1 MSIASEI
8 QRIKNDIASA
18 YANISSKGGSLPSKQ
33 DSSNL
38 ISAINSI
45 SSVPN
50 ALVVP
55 FNMNGLCFWLDGDSN
70 TRNGVDRSKKYFE
83 NLMWLPNR
91 LSSTKNVE
99 TIQNN
104 GSSNVW
110 NGNILNIYNYAYYPY
125 LVNSNESFSV
135 ESVLKVNSTM
145 VGSSIDAYVISNGY
159 AGGFF
164 LCVNTANQY
173 YFAICNA
180 KSGSGYEY
188 LHPTNI
194 TMTLNKVYY
203 FCCTYNASDKK
214 VREYVMHLTPN
225 GVHSTVTLT
234 NLNVASTQSLFTAFG
249 SQCYT
254 SSTSENPNG
263 GTRSGK
269 YGVGMIRYWRRALSL
284 AEIKEGYK
292 DAKRRFDCE

>member
-91 LSSTKNVE
+91 LSSTKNIE

-125 LVNSNESFSV
+125 LVNNNESFSV
-135 ESVLKVNSTM
+135 ECVIRINSTL
-145 VGSSIDAYVISNGY
+145 VGSSGDAYVISNGY

-164 LCVNTANQY
+164 LCINTANQY

-180 KSGSGYEY
+180 KSSSSYEY

-194 TMTLNKVYY
+194 PMTLNKTYY
-203 FCCTYNASDKK
+203 FCCTYNVSDKK
-214 VREYVMHLTPN
+214 LREYVMHLTPN
-225 GVHSTVTLT
+225 GVYSTITLT
-234 NLNVASTQSLFTAFG
+234 NLRLATTQSLYTALG
-249 SQCYT
+249 SICNT
-254 SSTSENPNG
+254 SSTAEHSTKSP
-263 GTRSGK
+263 RSGK
-269 YGVGMIRYWRRALSL
+269 YGIGMIRFWRRALSL
-284 AEIKEGYK
+284 TEVKEGYK
-292 DAKRRFDCE
+292 DAKRRFGCE